1 MNRRVVLAV
10 ALLLLSIVAVQR
22 TYVLATFAPA
32 NHIVVGMVYDPRY
45 LATESDLLAAYRAF
59 FEENGIP
66 FAMVA
71 STDIALKR
79 PEELMATFPALV
91 FGDGVDAW
99 VPSGTPQLMRRYAA
113 LGGNVALIDDV
124 GTRVRSGQFLG
135 RGATAEL
142 LGLDYERYSV
152 SPQKSLF
159 HGSFRFSD
167 SAAVNRW
174 GVPLGKLT
182 PKLEIASYQYGALIY
197 PFAKAVVIAPDLRI
211 DAWSGNSPVL
221 ATRRIGSGN
230 VLWTG
235 LPLGYLKG
243 HSDAFAMQ
251 LILQQFLV
259 HTAQVPHLVPAPGG
273 IGRLIINLHLDSNAE
288 WQSIPHLF
296 AARLVRKTIPMEFDA
311 TAGPDRDREGDHEG
325 LDACGLGTPL
335 IRELAGYGTIG
346 SHGGWAH
353 NYFAWGV
360 EDGTLAKRRI
370 SDLIKRN
377 NDCITSITGKPIR
390 SFAAP
395 DGAQPQP
402 LMTNILG
409 QLGMNSY
416 YYTGDTG
423 MSVTRAFYDGRMV
436 SSSVWAFPTMPYDR
450 VASLHEM
457 AVAKTQPKAVLD
469 WLDSSA
475 AYAARTRSIM
485 LLYSHAYDLFVNEQF
500 DASFS
505 SFLDTVEHL
514 EKSGQL
520 LTGGMAQSASF
531 MQRFV
536 ATYVT
541 FSRTLDGI
549 SVHLA
554 NGQGLRDIAFAV
566 PFGYA
571 PQPRAP
577 WLAYRG
583 VDQTAGVFAITD
595 DRKTADISFFL
606 SSTMERNNSNGNH
619 PGL

>member
-1 MNRRVVLAV
+1 MNRHVVLALGV
-10 ALLLLSIVAVQR
+10 LLLCIAAAHR
-22 TYVLATFAPA
+22 TFTLAMFAPA
-32 NHIVVGMVYDPRY
+32 DHIVVGLVYDSRH
-45 LATESDLLAAYRAF
+45 LSTESDLLEAYRSF

-71 STDIALKR
+71 ATDIALKT
-79 PEELMATFPALV
+79 PEELVATFPAIV

-99 VPSGTPQLMRRYAA
+99 VPPGTPQLMRRYAM
-113 LGGNVALIDDV
+113 LGGNVALIGDV
-124 GTRVRSGQFLG
+124 GTRDRLGRFLG

-142 LGLDYERYSV
+142 IGVDYERYPV

-159 HGSFRFSD
+159 HGSFRFSN

-174 GVPLGKLT
+174 GVPFGKLT
-182 PKLEIASYQYGALIY
+182 PTLEISSYLYGALVY
-197 PFAKAVVIAPDLRI
+197 PFAKAFVIAPDVRI

-221 ATRRIGSGN
+221 ATRRIGNGS

-243 HSDAFAMQ
+243 HSDAFPMQ

-259 HTAQVPHLVPAPGG
+259 HTADVPHLVPAPGG

-296 AARLVRKTIPMEFDA
+296 AAGLVRKTVPMEFDA

-325 LDACGLGTPL
+325 LDACGLGAPL
-335 IRELAGYGTIG
+335 IRELEGYGTIG

-360 EDGTLAKRRI
+360 EDGTLAERRI

-377 NDCITSITGKPIR
+377 NDCLTSITWKPVR

-409 QLGMNSY
+409 KLGMNSY

-423 MSVTRAFYDGRMV
+423 MSATRAFFDGRMV
-436 SSSVWAFPTMPYDR
+436 SSSVWAFPIMPDDR

-457 AVAKTQPKAVLD
+457 AVAKTQPQAVLE
-469 WLDSSA
+469 WLDTSA

-485 LLYSHAYDLFVNEQF
+485 LVYSHGYDLFVNDKF
-500 DASFS
+500 DASFR
-505 SFLDTVEHL
+505 SFLDSVERL
-514 EKSGQL
+514 ERLGRLQ
-520 LTGGMAQSASF
+520 TGGMAQSASF

-536 ATYVT
+536 ATDVT
-541 FSRTLDGI
+541 FKRTPDGM

-554 NGQGLRDIAFAV
+554 NTQGLRDIAFTV
-566 PFGYA
+566 PLGYA
-571 PQPRAP
+571 PQVRAP

-583 VDQTAGVFAITD
+583 ADQAADVFAVTD
-595 DRKTADISFFL
+595 DRKTAEIALVPAGRGID
-606 SSTMERNNSNGNH
+606 
-619 PGL
+619 GLR